1 MELGLGL
8 EAGGVFS
15 SSSSR
20 SSLSSSSS
28 SSLSSSSSSRPI
40 ENGEEETEEKKV
52 EKEEPVVLIVRQ
64 LLLEFQINGGNSWA
78 QCRCHGL
85 KIGEEDVQMVSLGVS
100 NMDASLT
107 GGWAEVTLPPVVMMR

>member
-15 SSSSR
+15 SSSS
-20 SSLSSSSS
+20 SSSISS
-28 SSLSSSSSSRPI
+28 STSI
-40 ENGEEETEEKKV
+40 ENGEEEEEEIQENAV
-52 EKEEPVVLIVRQ
+52 ILVRQ

-85 KIGEEDVQMVSLGVS
+85 KIGEDEMQMVSLGVS
-100 NMDASLT
+100 NMDAALN
-107 GGWAEVTLPPVVMMR
+107 GGWAEVTLPPVVMTRRNIPSSL

>member
-15 SSSSR
+15 SSSS
-20 SSLSSSSS
+20 SSSSS
-28 SSLSSSSSSRPI
+28 ISSSTSTSI
-40 ENGEEETEEKKV
+40 ENREEEEE
-52 EKEEPVVLIVRQ
+52 EIQENAVVVQVRQ

-85 KIGEEDVQMVSLGVS
+85 KIGEDEMQIVSLGVS
-100 NMDASLT
+100 NMDAALN
-107 GGWAEVTLPPVVMMR
+107 GGWAEVTLPPVVMTRRNIPSSL

>member
-20 SSLSSSSS
+20 SSSS

-85 KIGEEDVQMVSLGVS
+85 KIGEEDIQMVSLGVS